1 MSKIM
6 VEWVD
11 KVSSFISAFP
21 RFLDDKKRPL
31 IQKLSRRWSFF
42 ECKAFLRLNG
52 TKKWN
57 MSTIGEVSSRLI
69 NVLKNTLKI

>member
-1 MSKIM
+1 M

-11 KVSSFISAFP
+11 KVSSFISGFP
-21 RFLDDKKRPL
+21 RFLDDKKDHEFKNYL
-31 IQKLSRRWSFF
+31 EGGAFF

-69 NVLKNTLKI
+69 NVLKNTLRI